1 MAVILFL
8 AGAGFAF
15 YIVAG
20 YPLLLAL
27 LARWRPK
34 PVHKYF
40 TDATVTILLAVYN
53 GEKWIRAKLESILQL
68 DYPRERLQ
76 IW

>member
-1 MAVILFL
+1 MSGLAVILFL

-27 LARWRPK
+27 LAWWK
-34 PVHKYF
+34 PQPIRKRF
-40 TDATVTILLAVYN
+40 TDPLKYAYRNNDIA
-53 GEKWIRAKLESILQL
+53 ALQ
-68 DYPRERLQ
+68 
-76 IW
+76 W